1 VTMMENAY
9 RTLYMAVLI
18 CDAVAMVLTLI
29 RCITGKRIVDRLIC
43 VNMMCNE
50 GTLAIAILALYLQES
65 YLLDVCLIYV
75 MLSFL
80 AVLIL
85 AKVFVT
91 VYLKQKQRGRRHDA

>member
-1 VTMMENAY
+1 MLENAY
-9 RTLYMAVLI
+9 STLYLTALL
-18 CDAVAMVLTLI
+18 CDAVAMALTLI
-29 RCITGKRIVDRLIC
+29 RCITGKRIVDRIIC

-50 GTLAIAILALYLQES
+50 ATLAIAILALYLRQS

-85 AKVFVT
+85 TKVFIT
-91 VYLKQKQRGRRHDA
+91 VYLKQKQKEGDE

>member
-1 VTMMENAY
+1 MIENAY
-9 RTLYMAVLI
+9 KTLYLAVLI
-18 CDAVAMVLTLI
+18 AIGIAMIFTLI
-29 RCITGKRIVDRLIC
+29 RSITGKRIVDRIIG

-50 GTLAIAILALYLQES
+50 ATFAIAVLALYLKES

-85 AKVFVT
+85 CKVFIT
-91 VYLKQKQRGRRHDA
+91 VYIRQHKDKEDYENDV

>member
-1 VTMMENAY
+1 MLENAY
-9 RTLYMAVLI
+9 NILYVTTLI

-29 RCITGKRIVDRLIC
+29 RCITGKRIVDRIIC

-50 GTLAIAILALYLQES
+50 ATLAIAILALYMQQS

-85 AKVFVT
+85 TKVFIT
-91 VYLKQKQRGRRHDA
+91 VYLKKKKKEGK

>member
-1 VTMMENAY
+1 MLENAY
-9 RTLYMAVLI
+9 NILYVSALI
-18 CDAVAMVLTLI
+18 CTAVAMLLTLI
-29 RCITGKRIVDRLIC
+29 RCITGKRIVDRIIC

-50 GTLAIAILALYLQES
+50 ATLAIAILALYMKQS

-85 AKVFVT
+85 TKVFIT
-91 VYLKQKQRGRRHDA
+91 VYLNGKKKEDEAK

>member
-1 VTMMENAY
+1 MVENAY
-9 RTLYMAVLI
+9 NILYVSALV
-18 CDAVAMVLTLI
+18 CDAVAMLLTLI
-29 RCITGKRIVDRLIC
+29 RCITGKRIVDRIIC

-50 GTLAIAILALYLQES
+50 ATLAIAILALFLRQS

-85 AKVFVT
+85 TKVFIT
-91 VYLKQKQRGRRHDA
+91 VYLKQKQKEEEK

>member
-1 VTMMENAY
+1 MLENAY
-9 RTLYMAVLI
+9 NILYLTALL

-29 RCITGKRIVDRLIC
+29 RCITGKRIVDRIIC

-50 GTLAIAILALYLQES
+50 ATLAIAILALYMKQS

-85 AKVFVT
+85 TKVFIT
-91 VYLKQKQRGRRHDA
+91 VYLKQKRKEDEE

>member
-1 VTMMENAY
+1 MLENAY
-9 RTLYMAVLI
+9 STLYLTALL

-29 RCITGKRIVDRLIC
+29 RCITGKRIVDRIIC

-50 GTLAIAILALYLQES
+50 ATLAIAILALYLRQS

-85 AKVFVT
+85 TKVFIT
-91 VYLKQKQRGRRHDA
+91 VYLKQKQKEGDE

>member
-1 VTMMENAY
+1 MLENAY
-9 RTLYMAVLI
+9 NILYLSALL

-29 RCITGKRIVDRLIC
+29 RCITGKRIVDRIIC

-50 GTLAIAILALYLQES
+50 ATLAIAILALYLRQS

-85 AKVFVT
+85 TKVFIT
-91 VYLKQKQRGRRHDA
+91 VYLKQKQKEGENK

>member
-1 VTMMENAY
+1 MLENAY
-9 RTLYMAVLI
+9 NILYLAALI
-18 CDAVAMVLTLI
+18 CDAVAMALTLV
-29 RCITGKRIVDRLIC
+29 RCITAKRIVDRIIC

-50 GTLAIAILALYLQES
+50 ATLAIAILALYLHQS

-85 AKVFVT
+85 TKVFTT
-91 VYLKQKQRGRRHDA
+91 VYLSRRKKENS

>member
-1 VTMMENAY
+1 MLENAY
-9 RTLYMAVLI
+9 NILYLAALL
-18 CDAVAMVLTLI
+18 CDAAAMVLTLI
-29 RCITGKRIVDRLIC
+29 RCITGKRIVDRIIC

-50 GTLAIAILALYLQES
+50 ATLAIAILALYLRQS

-85 AKVFVT
+85 TKVFIT
-91 VYLKQKQRGRRHDA
+91 VYLKQKQKEGDE

>member
-1 VTMMENAY
+1 MLQNAY
-9 RTLYMAVLI
+9 NILYISALV
-18 CDAVAMVLTLI
+18 CDAVAMLLTLI
-29 RCITGKRIVDRLIC
+29 RCITGKRIVDRIIC

-50 GTLAIAILALYLQES
+50 ATLAIAILALYMHQS

-85 AKVFVT
+85 TKVFIT
-91 VYLKQKQRGRRHDA
+91 VYLNQKKKEGEKK

>member
-1 VTMMENAY
+1 MLENAY
-9 RTLYMAVLI
+9 NILYLTALL

-29 RCITGKRIVDRLIC
+29 RCITGKRIVDRIIC

-50 GTLAIAILALYLQES
+50 ATLAIAILALYLRQS

-85 AKVFVT
+85 TKVFIT
-91 VYLKQKQRGRRHDA
+91 VYLNRKKKDDA

>member
-1 VTMMENAY
+1 MLENAY
-9 RTLYMAVLI
+9 NILYLTALL
-18 CDAVAMVLTLI
+18 CDAAAMVLTLI
-29 RCITGKRIVDRLIC
+29 RCITGKRIVDRIIC

-50 GTLAIAILALYLQES
+50 ATLAIAILALYLRQS

-85 AKVFVT
+85 TKVFIT
-91 VYLKQKQRGRRHDA
+91 VYLNRKKKDDA

>member
-1 VTMMENAY
+1 MLENAY
-9 RTLYMAVLI
+9 NILYLAALL

-29 RCITGKRIVDRLIC
+29 RCITGKRIVDRIIC

-50 GTLAIAILALYLQES
+50 ATLAIAILALYMKQS

-85 AKVFVT
+85 TKVFIT
-91 VYLKQKQRGRRHDA
+91 VYLKQKRKEDEE

>member
-1 VTMMENAY
+1 M
-9 RTLYMAVLI
+9 LYLAVLL

-29 RCITGKRIVDRLIC
+29 RCITGKRIVDRIIC

-50 GTLAIAILALYLQES
+50 VTLAIAVLALYLKQS
-65 YLLDVCLIYV
+65 FLLDVSLVYV

-85 AKVFVT
+85 CKVFIT
-91 VYLKQKQRGRRHDA
+91 VYLNHKKTEERKGV

>member
-1 VTMMENAY
+1 MLENAY
-9 RTLYMAVLI
+9 NILYLAALL

-29 RCITGKRIVDRLIC
+29 RCITGKRIVDRIIC

-50 GTLAIAILALYLQES
+50 ATLAIAILALYLKQS

-85 AKVFVT
+85 TKVFIT
-91 VYLKQKQRGRRHDA
+91 VYLKQNRKEGDE

>member
-1 VTMMENAY
+1 MIENAY
-9 RTLYMAVLI
+9 NILYLAALL

-29 RCITGKRIVDRLIC
+29 RCITGKRIVDRIIC

-50 GTLAIAILALYLQES
+50 ATLAIAILALYMKQS

-85 AKVFVT
+85 TKVFIT
-91 VYLKQKQRGRRHDA
+91 VYLKQKQKEGEE

>member
-1 VTMMENAY
+1 MLENAY
-9 RTLYMAVLI
+9 NTLYIGALI

-29 RCITGKRIVDRLIC
+29 RCITGKRIVDRIIC

-50 GTLAIAILALYLQES
+50 ATLAIAILALFMHQS

-85 AKVFVT
+85 TKVFIT
-91 VYLKQKQRGRRHDA
+91 VYLKQKQKEGEEK

>member
-1 VTMMENAY
+1 MLQNAY
-9 RTLYMAVLI
+9 NILYISALV
-18 CDAVAMVLTLI
+18 CDAVAMLLTLI
-29 RCITGKRIVDRLIC
+29 RCITGKRIVDRIIC

-50 GTLAIAILALYLQES
+50 ATLAIAILALYMSQS

-85 AKVFVT
+85 TKVFIT
-91 VYLKQKQRGRRHDA
+91 VYLNQKKKEGEEK